1 MLSGYKHEAVATHWQ
16 WSGCQHEKNQG
27 SDFGN
32 SMYSICYFFTPL
44 LREEETPACKQQLG
58 DPVLFTPQC
67 CDTMVTS
74 TPKKGG

>member
-1 MLSGYKHEAVATHWQ
+1 MGLIFKIQ
-16 WSGCQHEKNQG
+16 
-27 SDFGN
+27 
-32 SMYSICYFFTPL
+32 SIQFVLFFTHL
-44 LREEETPACKQQLG
+44 LRKEETPASKKQLG